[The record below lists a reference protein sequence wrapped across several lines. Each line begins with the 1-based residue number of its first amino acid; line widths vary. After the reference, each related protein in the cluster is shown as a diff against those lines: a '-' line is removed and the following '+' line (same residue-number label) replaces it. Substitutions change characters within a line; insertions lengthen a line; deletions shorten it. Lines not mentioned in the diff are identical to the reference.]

1 MLNKAGSLVS
11 CVICTAE
18 SDPRNQQFAGSSETN
33 TAAMQ
38 GELRQDYTWCHS
50 PVKQTSKL
58 KAVPELALRC
68 NL

>member
-18 SDPRNQQFAGSSETN
+18 SDPRIQQFAGSSDTN

-38 GELRQDYTWCHS
+38 AELRQDYAWCHS
-50 PVKQTSKL
+50 PVEQTRKL
-58 KAVPELALRC
+58 QAVPELALRR
-68 NL
+68 NI